1 MTTRPARL
9 LAAALLALAPCPM
22 LAQTTGP
29 GTLSPGQE
37 LARGIYEQLIQV
49 NTADSATGTT
59 PAIEAVARRFL
70 SVGFAPSDVQILTPA
85 GKPTQANLV
94 VRYRGRQ
101 PAAGK
106 PLLLM
111 AHMDVVPALA
121 SDWTVPPFT
130 LTEKDGWFYGRGS
143 IDDKAMAAIF
153 VANLIRARQGGWVPS
168 RDVILVLAAD
178 EETGSEDG
186 MQWLVNN
193 HRARI
198 DAAYAINEGA
208 NGDLSNGRPASL
220 GVQAAEKVPV
230 TFTLTV
236 TNRGGFSGLP
246 RSDNAIYQL
255 ANGLVHLSHYTFPSQ
270 LNDVT
275 RAYFTRKAA
284 VESTT
289 VAAAMRTIVRNPSD
303 PAALKILSARPNYN
317 AMLRTTCVATQLAAG
332 HASNALAQTATAT
345 VNCRMLPGTTVR
357 RGGADPGP
365 GAGRHGDPGERRAA
379 PERGPEPGAA
389 GDAGHDRAGDGAG
402 VRRGRAG
409 DPDDGRGRHRRGVPP
424 RRGDPDL
431 RDERALHRPR
441 RRADPREGRAGD
453 GQVVL
458 PGAGVPPP
466 ADGGARRERASDVT
480 TPRESAA
487 GCFRVPAPRPLRSGP
502 YR

>member
-9 LAAALLALAPCPM
+9 LAAALLALAPCPI

-49 NTADSATGTT
+49 NTADSGTGTT

-70 SVGFAPSDVQILTPA
+70 SVGFAPSDVQILTPP
-85 GKPTQANLV
+85 GKPTQANLI

-121 SDWTVPPFT
+121 SDWSVPPFT
-130 LTEKDGWFYGRGS
+130 LTEKDGWFYGRGV

-168 RDVILVLAAD
+168 RDVILALPAD

-186 MQWLVNN
+186 MQWLVTN
-193 HRARI
+193 HRQRI

-208 NGDLSNGRPASL
+208 NGDLRNGRPLSM

-236 TNRGGFSGLP
+236 SNKGGFAGMP

-255 ANGLVHLSHYTFPSQ
+255 ANGLVRLSHYTFPAQ
-270 LNDVT
+270 LNEIT
-275 RAYFTRKAA
+275 RAYFERKAA

-289 VAAAMRTIVRNPSD
+289 VAAAMRTIVKNPSD
-303 PAALKILSARPNYN
+303 PGALKILSARPSYN
-317 AMLRTTCVATQLAAG
+317 AMLRTTCAATQLSAG

-345 VNCRMLPGTTVR
+345 VNCRMLPGTKS
-357 RGGADPGP
+357 ADVERTLVGVL
-365 GAGRHGDPGERRAA
+365 GDTAIHLKA
-379 PERGPEPGAA
+379 
-389 GDAGHDRAGDGAG
+389 
-402 VRRGRAG
+402 
-409 DPDDGRGRHRRGVPP
+409 
-424 RRGDPDL
+424 
-431 RDERALHRPR
+431 
-441 RRADPREGRAGD
+441 
-453 GQVVL
+453 
-458 PGAGVPPP
+458 
-466 ADGGARRERASDVT
+466 
-480 TPRESAA
+480 
-487 GCFRVPAPRPLRSGP
+487 APRPSAAASPMPAEVLATLERVTAQVFGDGVPVIPMMNVGATDAVFLRAVGIPTYGLSGLFTDP
-502 YR
+502 EDVRIHGKDERVTVKSFFQAQEFHRRLMGALAGSVPPT

>member
-1 MTTRPARL
+1 MTTRPAQL
-9 LAAALLALAPCPM
+9 LAAALLALAPCRT
-22 LAQTTGP
+22 LAQTTGAA
-29 GTLSPGQE
+29 TLSPGQQ

-59 PAIEAVARRFL
+59 PAIEALARRFL
-70 SVGFAPSDVQILTPA
+70 SVGFAPSDVQILTPP

-111 AHMDVVPALA
+111 AHVDVVPALA

-168 RDVILVLAAD
+168 RDVILALTAD

-193 HRARI
+193 HRQRI

-208 NGDLSNGRPASL
+208 NGDLRNGRPISL
-220 GVQAAEKVPV
+220 GVQGAEKAPV

-236 TNRGGFSGLP
+236 TNKGGFAGLP

-255 ANGLVHLSHYTFPSQ
+255 ANGLVRLSHYSFPAQ

-275 RAYFTRKAA
+275 RAYFERKAA

-303 PAALKILSARPNYN
+303 PAALKILSARPSYN
-317 AMLRTTCVATQLAAG
+317 AMLRTTCAATQLAAG
-332 HASNALAQTATAT
+332 HASNALPQTATAT
-345 VNCRMLPGTTVR
+345 VNCRMLPGTTV
-357 RGGADPGP
+357 GAVERALV
-365 GAGRHGDPGERRAA
+365 GALSDTAIHLSAA
-379 PERGPEPGAA
+379 PRPSAGPSPVPPELLTSIERVTAQVFGEGVPVIPMMNVGAT
-389 GDAGHDRAGDGAG
+389 DAVFLRAVGIPTYGLSG
-402 VRRGRAG
+402 LFT
-409 DPDDGRGRHRRGVPP
+409 DPDDVRIHGKDERVTVKSFFQAQEFHRRLMGALAGSVPP
-424 RRGDPDL
+424 
-431 RDERALHRPR
+431 
-441 RRADPREGRAGD
+441 
-453 GQVVL
+453 
-458 PGAGVPPP
+458 
-466 ADGGARRERASDVT
+466 T
-480 TPRESAA
+480 
-487 GCFRVPAPRPLRSGP
+487 
-502 YR
+502 

>member
-1 MTTRPARL
+1 M
-9 LAAALLALAPCPM
+9 
-22 LAQTTGP
+22 
-29 GTLSPGQE
+29 
-37 LARGIYEQLIQV
+37 
-49 NTADSATGTT
+49 
-59 PAIEAVARRFL
+59 ARRFL
-70 SVGFAPSDVQILTPA
+70 SIGFAPSDVQILTPA

-121 SDWTVPPFT
+121 SDWTVSPFT

-275 RAYFTRKAA
+275 RAYFDAEGRGG
-284 VESTT
+284 EHH
-289 VAAAMRTIVRNPSD
+289 R
-303 PAALKILSARPNYN
+303 
-317 AMLRTTCVATQLAAG
+317 
-332 HASNALAQTATAT
+332 
-345 VNCRMLPGTTVR
+345 R
-357 RGGADPGP
+357 RGDADHRAEPERPRRAQDPLGAPELQRDAAHHLRGHPARGGTRQQRAGADRH
-365 GAGRHGDPGERRAA
+365 RHGELPD
-379 PERGPEPGAA
+379 AA
-389 GDAGHDRAGDGAG
+389 GDDGAARWSG
-402 VRRGRAG
+402 RWSRCWPTRRSR
-409 DPDDGRGRHRRGVPP
+409 
-424 RRGDPDL
+424 
-431 RDERALHRPR
+431 
-441 RRADPREGRAGD
+441 
-453 GQVVL
+453 
-458 PGAGVPPP
+458 
-466 ADGGARRERASDVT
+466 
-480 TPRESAA
+480 
-487 GCFRVPAPRPLRSGP
+487 
-502 YR
+502 

>member
-1 MTTRPARL
+1 VTTRPARL
-9 LAAALLALAPCPM
+9 LAAALLALAPCPL
-22 LAQTTGP
+22 LAQTTSAA
-29 GTLSPGQE
+29 TLSPGQE

-168 RDVILVLAAD
+168 RDVILALTAD

-208 NGDLSNGRPASL
+208 NGDLRNGRPLSM

-236 TNRGGFSGLP
+236 SNKGGFAGMP

-255 ANGLVHLSHYTFPSQ
+255 ANGLVRLSHHAFPAQ

-275 RAYFTRKAA
+275 RVYFERKAA

-303 PAALKILSARPNYN
+303 PAALKILSIRPSYN

-345 VNCRMLPGTTVR
+345 VNCRMLPGTKPAEVER
-357 RGGADPGP
+357 ALVGAL
-365 GAGRHGDPGERRAA
+365 GDTAIHLKAA
-379 PERGPEPGAA
+379 PRPSAPPSPVSPEMMATIERVTAQVF
-389 GDAGHDRAGDGAG
+389 GDGVPVIPMMNAG
-402 VRRGRAG
+402 ATDAVFLRAVG
-409 DPDDGRGRHRRGVPP
+409 IPTYGITGLFTDPDDVRIHGKDERVTVKSFFQAQEFHRRLMGALAGSVPP
-424 RRGDPDL
+424 
-431 RDERALHRPR
+431 
-441 RRADPREGRAGD
+441 
-453 GQVVL
+453 
-458 PGAGVPPP
+458 
-466 ADGGARRERASDVT
+466 T
-480 TPRESAA
+480 
-487 GCFRVPAPRPLRSGP
+487 
-502 YR
+502 

>member
-9 LAAALLALAPCPM
+9 LAAALLALAPCPI

-49 NTADSATGTT
+49 NTADSGTGTT

-70 SVGFAPSDVQILTPA
+70 SVGFAPSDVQILTPS
-85 GKPTQANLV
+85 GKPTQANLI

-101 PAAGK
+101 PAVGK

-121 SDWTVPPFT
+121 SDWSVPPFT
-130 LTEKDGWFYGRGS
+130 LTEKDGWFYGRGV

-168 RDVILVLAAD
+168 RDVILALTAD

-186 MQWLVNN
+186 MQWLVTN
-193 HRARI
+193 HRQRI

-208 NGDLSNGRPASL
+208 NGDLRNGRPLSM
-220 GVQAAEKVPV
+220 GVQAGEKVPV

-236 TNRGGFSGLP
+236 SNKGGFAGMP

-255 ANGLVHLSHYTFPSQ
+255 ANGLVRLSHYTFPAQ
-270 LNDVT
+270 LNEIT
-275 RAYFTRKAA
+275 RAYFERKAA

-289 VAAAMRTIVRNPSD
+289 VAAAMRTIVKNPSD
-303 PAALKILSARPNYN
+303 PGALKILSARPSYN
-317 AMLRTTCVATQLAAG
+317 AMLRTTCAATQLSAG

-345 VNCRMLPGTTVR
+345 VNCRMLPGTKS
-357 RGGADPGP
+357 ADVERTLVGVL
-365 GAGRHGDPGERRAA
+365 GDTAIHLKA
-379 PERGPEPGAA
+379 
-389 GDAGHDRAGDGAG
+389 
-402 VRRGRAG
+402 
-409 DPDDGRGRHRRGVPP
+409 
-424 RRGDPDL
+424 
-431 RDERALHRPR
+431 
-441 RRADPREGRAGD
+441 
-453 GQVVL
+453 
-458 PGAGVPPP
+458 
-466 ADGGARRERASDVT
+466 
-480 TPRESAA
+480 
-487 GCFRVPAPRPLRSGP
+487 APRPSAAASPMPAELLATFERVTAQVFGDGVPVIPMMNVGATDAVFLRAVGIPTYGLSGLFTDP
-502 YR
+502 EDVRIHGKDERVTVKSFFQAQEFHRRLMGALAGSVPPT

>member
-1 MTTRPARL
+1 VTTRPARL
-9 LAAALLALAPCPM
+9 LAAALLALAPCPI

-49 NTADSATGTT
+49 NTADSGTGTT

-70 SVGFAPSDVQILTPA
+70 SVGFAPSDVQILTPP
-85 GKPTQANLV
+85 GKPTQANLI

-121 SDWTVPPFT
+121 SDWSVPPFT
-130 LTEKDGWFYGRGS
+130 LTEKDGWFYGRGV

-168 RDVILVLAAD
+168 RDVILALTAD

-186 MQWLVNN
+186 MQWLVTN
-193 HRARI
+193 HRQRI

-208 NGDLSNGRPASL
+208 NGDLRNGRPLSM

-236 TNRGGFSGLP
+236 SNKGGFAGMP

-255 ANGLVHLSHYTFPSQ
+255 ANGLVRLSHYTFPAQ
-270 LNDVT
+270 LNEIT
-275 RAYFTRKAA
+275 RAYFERKAA

-289 VAAAMRTIVRNPSD
+289 VAAAMRTIVKNPSD
-303 PAALKILSARPNYN
+303 PGALKILSARPSYN
-317 AMLRTTCVATQLAAG
+317 AMLRTTCAATQLSAG

-345 VNCRMLPGTTVR
+345 VNCRMLPGTKS
-357 RGGADPGP
+357 ADVERTLVGVL
-365 GAGRHGDPGERRAA
+365 GDTAIHLKA
-379 PERGPEPGAA
+379 
-389 GDAGHDRAGDGAG
+389 
-402 VRRGRAG
+402 
-409 DPDDGRGRHRRGVPP
+409 
-424 RRGDPDL
+424 
-431 RDERALHRPR
+431 
-441 RRADPREGRAGD
+441 
-453 GQVVL
+453 
-458 PGAGVPPP
+458 
-466 ADGGARRERASDVT
+466 
-480 TPRESAA
+480 
-487 GCFRVPAPRPLRSGP
+487 APRPSAAASPMPAEVLATFERVTAQVFGDGVPVIPMMNVGATDAVFLRAVGIPTYGLSGLFTDP
-502 YR
+502 EDVRIHGKDERVTVKSFFQAQEFHRRLMGALAGSVPPT